1 MYIDK
6 LNTGAPE
13 GKRAGHYITFIFVCQ
28 VKFFEKKA
36 QKNPGFPG
44 FSHHFAQLFSLSV
57 FNYVNFE

>member
-13 GKRAGHYITFIFVCQ
+13 GKRAGHYITSIFVGQ
-28 VKFFEKKA
+28 VKFFEKNA

-44 FSHHFAQLFSLSV
+44 FPHHFTQLFSLSMLD
-57 FNYVNFE
+57 YVNFG

>member
-13 GKRAGHYITFIFVCQ
+13 GKRAGHYITFIFACQ
-28 VKFFEKKA
+28 VKFLKKNT

-44 FSHHFAQLFSLSV
+44 FSNHFAQLFSLSV
-57 FNYVNFE
+57 LNYVNFE